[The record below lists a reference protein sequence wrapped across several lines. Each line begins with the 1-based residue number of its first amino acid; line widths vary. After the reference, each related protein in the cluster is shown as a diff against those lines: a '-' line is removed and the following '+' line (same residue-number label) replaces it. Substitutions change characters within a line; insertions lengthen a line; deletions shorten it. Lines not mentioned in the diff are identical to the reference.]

1 VTVIDLTHQIAPFD
15 VRAGSH
21 ALTRSVPHL
30 GHGIVLAVVDPGV
43 GSGRRGVCLQVEPSF
58 AGGGAPQ
65 FFVGPDNGLLI
76 AAAELLGGG
85 SIWRGVELEQ
95 QAAGGSAANTFD
107 GRDVFA
113 PAAAALCRGV
123 PLEELG
129 SLIDPATLVRLPT
142 PTIERGRLA
151 DGRHTLRTEI
161 TWVDHFGNLQLA
173 ARLADATRSD
183 AAGGGEETGA
193 LFPGSL
199 TVELLPPTAASGRG
213 SDTPRPLRYVETFAD
228 LAPAELG
235 LLEDSNGHLAVVA
248 NQTSA
253 AQALNV
259 PAGGLVLLTW

>member
-1 VTVIDLTHQIAPFD
+1 VTVIDLTHQVPPFD

-30 GHGIVLAVVDPGV
+30 GHGVVLAVVDPGV
-43 GSGRRGVCLQVEPSF
+43 GSGRRGVCLRSGVGS
-58 AGGGAPQ
+58 APQ

-76 AAAELLGGG
+76 AAAELVGGG
-85 SIWRGVELEQ
+85 SIGRVVELERP
-95 QAAGGSAANTFD
+95 AAGGAATFD

-129 SLIDPATLVRLPT
+129 ALIDPATLVRLPASASA
-142 PTIERGRLA
+142 IERGRLA

-173 ARLADATRSD
+173 ARLADAGAAA
-183 AAGGGEETGA
+183 AAGAAGAGDGAETGSP
-193 LFPGSL
+193 FPGRL
-199 TVELLPPTAASGRG
+199 TVELSPAASIS
-213 SDTPRPLRYVETFAD
+213 SDTPRPLRFVETFAD
-228 LAPAELG
+228 LASAELG

-248 NQTSA
+248 NQASA
-253 AQALNV
+253 ARVLNV
-259 PAGGLVLLTW
+259 SAGEIVLLTW